1 MEQKPS
7 VERIVH
13 YKAPA
18 NDEYEAR
25 TVAAI
30 ITSVGDH
37 ETVDLCVFGHVGFGF
52 RQGVKKGEEQ
62 SQLNWPTRI

>member
-7 VERIVH
+7 VGRIVH

-25 TVAAI
+25 IFATV
-30 ITSVGDH
+30 ITRIQDD
-37 ETVDLCVFGHVGFGF
+37 EAVDLCVFGQAGFGF
-52 RQGVKKGEEQ
+52 RQGVKKGDEQ
-62 SQLNWPTRI
+62 SQWNWPARV